1 MPQIVKYFFRHQVSD
16 EIASKVQ
23 DRLVHTS
30 HDLDPVLRELWD
42 ECEEGTADDAS
53 TETAYQRLLSSLPG
67 SSGSGRLPWLKIAA
81 IWIVPFTLM
90 GLAAFFYASGLKQS
104 RSLSEV
110 VFMHQFTA
118 YGERCMVTLPDSSRV
133 WLNGGSS
140 LIYPSRFVSAER
152 NVCLTGEAFFEV
164 TKDASRPFTV
174 DVNQMKLKVLG
185 TTFNVFSYPDNPKVV
200 ATLETGKIEISVA
213 NQKKPYV
220 LSPDNQLVLDTKTGE
235 VEVHDVRAADFSVW
249 RIPALHFDEVELM
262 YAFQQ
267 IARTYDVKIHIQ
279 NSRYNH
285 QTIRAH
291 FNAGESIEG
300 IMAVIKML
308 IPSLNYE
315 IDGNDIFIR

>member
-1 MPQIVKYFFRHQVSD
+1 M
-16 EIASKVQ
+16 
-23 DRLVHTS
+23 
-30 HDLDPVLRELWD
+30 
-42 ECEEGTADDAS
+42 
-53 TETAYQRLLSSLPG
+53 
-67 SSGSGRLPWLKIAA
+67 
-81 IWIVPFTLM
+81 
-90 GLAAFFYASGLKQS
+90 
-104 RSLSEV
+104 
-110 VFMHQFTA
+110 
-118 YGERCMVTLPDSSRV
+118 
-133 WLNGGSS
+133 
-140 LIYPSRFVSAER
+140 
-152 NVCLTGEAFFEV
+152 
-164 TKDASRPFTV
+164 
-174 DVNQMKLKVLG
+174 
-185 TTFNVFSYPDNPKVV
+185 
-200 ATLETGKIEISVA
+200 
-213 NQKKPYV
+213 
-220 LSPDNQLVLDTKTGE
+220 LDTKTGD